1 MSRAENN
8 ASPPGLILAPRPQV
22 GIIAA
27 LALLLVLLVSTEALA
42 HRLNVFAW
50 LEGDSIVVE
59 CGFNRSS
66 PLRSGLVVVFDAT
79 SGKELLQGRTDEQG
93 RFLFAVPEAVRQGH
107 GLRMEVNGG
116 EGHVNDWTMTAKEIS
131 EALDLSH
138 GFQAGANSEPALS
151 PSASSSQPKTSAA
164 QGQPLTAT
172 EVRAIVAESLNAG
185 LAPLRRELAALSS
198 GAPTLRDIIGGLG
211 WIMGLVGI
219 GCFFLARRERQKP

>member
-1 MSRAENN
+1 MSWAENN
-8 ASPPGLILAPRPQV
+8 TSHFVLWLAPRPQV
-22 GIIAA
+22 SIIAA

-50 LEGDSIVVE
+50 LENDSIVVE

-79 SGKELLQGRTDEQG
+79 NGKELLQGRTDEQG
-93 RFLFAVPEAVRQGH
+93 RFLFAVPEEVRQGH
-107 GLRMEVNGG
+107 GLRIEVNGG
-116 EGHVNDWTMTAKEIS
+116 EGHVNDWSMTAKEIN

-138 GFQAGANSEPALS
+138 GFQAGGTAEPVLS
-151 PSASSSQPKTSAA
+151 PAASSSQPKTSAA
-164 QGQPLTAT
+164 QGQPLTAS
-172 EVRAIVAESLNAG
+172 EVRTIVAESLNAG

-198 GAPTLRDIIGGLG
+198 GSPTLRDIIGGLG
-211 WIMGLVGI
+211 WIMGFIGI